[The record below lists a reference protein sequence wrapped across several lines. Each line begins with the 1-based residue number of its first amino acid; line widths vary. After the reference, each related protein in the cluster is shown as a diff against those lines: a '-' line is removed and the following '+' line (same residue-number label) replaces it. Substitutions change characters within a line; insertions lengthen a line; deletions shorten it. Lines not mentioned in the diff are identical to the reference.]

1 MNIPQLLTESER
13 KHIRAL
19 HKKSY
24 RDESGEFIVEGEKLV
39 RELVRSTYP
48 IHQAVVRIGEEERYG
63 SLIEELEQEGV
74 AVYATYQR
82 YFDPL
87 STAQTPQGIIA
98 IAGYPNSELCL
109 QWKSAS
115 PTEKQSIDTSF
126 CVLMDTINDPGNL
139 GTMIRTAHWFG
150 CTCIIIGENSADT
163 YNPKV
168 IRATMGSL
176 FFCPIVEADL
186 PEFMKENANVDF
198 FGASVHA
205 TSTLES
211 IQSSRNV
218 GVVIGSESHGISY
231 QVAEHLTT
239 EYTIKG
245 YGSAESLNA
254 SVAGGISLYY
264 FANQRN
270 LPIK

>member
-39 RELVRSTYP
+39 RELLRSTYP

-63 SLIEELEQEGV
+63 TLIDELEKEGV
-74 AVYATYQR
+74 AVHATYER
-82 YFDPL
+82 YFNPL

-98 IAGYPNSELCL
+98 IAGYPNSELCM

-115 PTEKQSIDTSF
+115 LADKKSIDTSF

-150 CTCIIIGENSADT
+150 CTCIVIGENSADT

-176 FFCPIVEADL
+176 FFCPIVEAEL
-186 PEFMKENANVDF
+186 PEFMQENTEVNF
-198 FGASVHA
+198 YGASVHA
-205 TSTLES
+205 DSTLES
-211 IQSSRNV
+211 IRLSDKV

-231 QVAEHLTT
+231 QVASMLTS

-270 LPIK
+270 SIIN